1 VGGPGADPGRPV
13 IVCGSECDTGVPHT
27 EDFPVVDREAYAEVV
42 LRLVEAIPP
51 GRVMSYGAIAAW
63 VGQGGPRQVGHV
75 MATYGGS
82 VPWWRVV
89 RRDGTLPDSHKTNA
103 RQCYLEEGTPLRGG
117 LSTPTVVDMAAADW
131 TPPGDLRADVGAI

>member
-1 VGGPGADPGRPV
+1 V
-13 IVCGSECDTGVPHT
+13 IVPGPQQPVTVTTHE
-27 EDFPVVDREAYAEVV
+27 EDFRDVDRDEYAEVV

-63 VGQGGPRQVGHV
+63 VGRGGPRQVGHV

-89 RRDGTLPDSHKTNA
+89 RGDGTLPDSHKTDA
-103 RQCYLEEGTPLRGG
+103 RQSYLDEGTPLRGG
-117 LSTPTVVDMAAADW
+117 LSSQTVVDMAAAAW
-131 TPPGDLRADVGAI
+131 TPPGDLRLDVGAI